1 MRGTPVTIAL
11 ALLLMTAA
19 PAIAQQEGHTTEP
32 LDQIKAKVESGRAI
46 LVDVREQNEWDRGHI
61 RGAVLVPLSQL
72 TAWERDGLNDEEKR
86 ALAKALPR
94 GSVVYCHCARG
105 GRAVPGSELLRKLGY
120 DARALKPGYSALL
133 EAGFPPEPAK

>member
-1 MRGTPVTIAL
+1 MI
-11 ALLLMTAA
+11 AA
-19 PAIAQQEGHTTEP
+19 PATAQQEGHTTEP
-32 LDQIKAKVESGRAI
+32 LDQIKAKVASRTAI

-61 RGAVLVPLSQL
+61 RGAVLLPLSQL
-72 TAWERDGLNDEEKR
+72 SVWERDGLKEDEKQS
-86 ALAKALPR
+86 LAKALPR

-105 GRAVPGSELLRKLGY
+105 GRAVPGSDVLRKLGY